1 MTWEA
6 CRITKGLLLLLQERH
21 PALEAKV
28 ADPQRVVTVV
38 AISLQEAAAPRML
51 LLLLV
56 LMGEIFTT
64 GPPFRVLHLILA
76 SVAAAHPRKTTPRI
90 LQAPPVPA
98 APVPAGEEDQW
109 QGAPQWNEGA
119 VVGSSISSS
128 FFTQGGEQQQAPS
141 CHKEVPVRQRQ
152 PWQQLGVPAVAP

>member
-6 CRITKGLLLLLQERH
+6 CRITKGMLLLLQERH

-28 ADPQRVVTVV
+28 ADPQRVVTVGV
-38 AISLQEAAAPRML
+38 ISLQEAAAPRTL

-56 LMGEIFTT
+56 LMGEMFTT

-76 SVAAAHPRKTTPRI
+76 SAAAAHPRKTTPRI

-119 VVGSSISSS
+119 AAAGSS
-128 FFTQGGEQQQAPS
+128 FFTQGGGQQQAPS
-141 CHKEVPVRQRQ
+141 CHKEVPVRQQQ

>member
-1 MTWEA
+1 L
-6 CRITKGLLLLLQERH
+6 LLLLLQERH

-51 LLLLV
+51 LLLLLLV

-64 GPPFRVLHLILA
+64 GPPFRVLRLILA

-119 VVGSSISSS
+119 AVGSSS

-152 PWQQLGVPAVAP
+152 PWQQLGVQAVAP